1 MVKGKTVIYA
11 IVLTCAVLLLT
22 MCYKVYPPS
31 AQPTE
36 ASNTNEVF
44 RGNAVSGRRFLF
56 MVASYSFDQYLSLQ
70 RTMDCMR
77 DLCNAGWDVTVH
89 LQVSTNA
96 LHEAHSQWGLL
107 KERMYCVRTQTYIP
121 LILEHYEMIGFGLN
135 SKHRSYA
142 AAHLEDFD
150 FISYA
155 EEDMLLTVSHLEA
168 YIAGMARLREKLPG
182 DAWLRYQIGFL
193 RYEDSVVGSTDRVT
207 WEYMPPQIHI
217 VDMGNELGKYIF
229 TNNVNQ
235 VLHHTLLSTLIYLYS
250 TVTNL
255 SRYELATGYLHIS
268 RGAAPR
274 SGEKVH
280 FCQIYT
286 LFFIL

>member
-1 MVKGKTVIYA
+1 
-11 IVLTCAVLLLT
+11 
-22 MCYKVYPPS
+22 
-31 AQPTE
+31 
-36 ASNTNEVF
+36 
-44 RGNAVSGRRFLF
+44 

-89 LQVSTNA
+89 LQVSTHA
-96 LHEAHSQWGLL
+96 LHETHTQWGLL
-107 KERMYCVRTQTYIP
+107 KERMFCVRTQTYIP

-135 SKHRSYA
+135 SKHRAYA
-142 AAHLEDFD
+142 AAHLEEFD
-150 FISYA
+150 FVSYA

-168 YIAGMARLREKLPG
+168 YIAGMARLRAKLPA

-217 VDMGNELGKYIF
+217 VDMGKDLGKYIF

-235 VLHHTLLSTLIYLYS
+235 VQYSTRSVLVHSRDSLATQLSTLQAIYIFPVEQLRDLEKRSIAIHTSICFIWLCYF
-250 TVTNL
+250 VFAMWYHRCEFL
-255 SRYELATGYLHIS
+255 SKPGQNAFYRELRRYH
-268 RGAAPR
+268 
-274 SGEKVH
+274 
-280 FCQIYT
+280 
-286 LFFIL
+286 